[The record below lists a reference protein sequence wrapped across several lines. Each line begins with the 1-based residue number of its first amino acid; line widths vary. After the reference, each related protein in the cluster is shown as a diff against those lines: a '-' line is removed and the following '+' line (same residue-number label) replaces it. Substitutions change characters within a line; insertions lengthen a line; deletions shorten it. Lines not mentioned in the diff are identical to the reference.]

1 MNEKQKKLNKAA
13 LVMLG
18 LGILGCFFLNTAS
31 LLPGIAFLAAAVT
44 HLTMLWG
51 LKKALQYSAIAAV
64 IGYFAEYISINTGL
78 VFGSYYYNCNNF
90 AMIAG
95 VPLMVPVGYIYLV
108 FIGQSL
114 CYAICPRLIK
124 KQNILILAA
133 LTGFL
138 LTLKDLG
145 LDPIRSTVDQVWI
158 WPKGGAVSGVPVHN
172 FIGWFFVFAFITL
185 AQKNILEK
193 LSEAQK
199 KLMVSSK
206 ALLVPFLIFA
216 GLTFFAIISAFNLL
230 GDQQVLASN
239 SLIVTFFALTP
250 FLLLAWFNLYKKD

>member
-64 IGYFAEYISINTGL
+64 IGCFAEYISINTGL
-78 VFGSYYYNCNNF
+78 VVGSYYYNCNNF

-114 CYAICPRLIK
+114 CYAICSRLIK
-124 KQNILILAA
+124 KQNILIFSRGKLRPLGRSQERLTTTMSAAMSAAAMSMSTLASVIVTIV
-133 LTGFL
+133 LIVVMIVMVVPMIVVVILVPSVIVL
-138 LTLKDLG
+138 LGSKPHPVVKTWPIPLHLG
-145 LDPIRSTVDQVWI
+145 LTR
-158 WPKGGAVSGVPVHN
+158 
-172 FIGWFFVFAFITL
+172 
-185 AQKNILEK
+185 
-193 LSEAQK
+193 
-199 KLMVSSK
+199 
-206 ALLVPFLIFA
+206 
-216 GLTFFAIISAFNLL
+216 
-230 GDQQVLASN
+230 
-239 SLIVTFFALTP
+239 
-250 FLLLAWFNLYKKD
+250 